1 MGGIKH
7 TIQHDHLQA
16 CSSDQRLLPPPP
28 VLRCGDVAAP
38 RRERHG
44 GVKVEVGHVVH
55 SLVARPHTVEV
66 VVGAVPPLPLDEVL
80 LRVVD
85 IFRLKVG
92 ALRGGGGGRAVVA
105 VGPQGWLRVG
115 PVLVGG
121 RHRLGRVELF
131 LVELVDWNY
140 VVVEVAG
147 ALEVKVMIRKLAR
160 LNYQITI
167 S

>member
-1 MGGIKH
+1 M
-7 TIQHDHLQA
+7 
-16 CSSDQRLLPPPP
+16 
-28 VLRCGDVAAP
+28 
-38 RRERHG
+38 
-44 GVKVEVGHVVH
+44 EVGHVVH

-105 VGPQGWLRVG
+105 VGPQGWLRVR

-121 RHRLGRVELF
+121 RHRLGRVELLF
-131 LVELVDWNY
+131 VELVDWSY
-140 VVVEVAG
+140 VVVDVAV
-147 ALEVKVMIRKLAR
+147 ALEVEVIIRKLANNNSSNHIIDTANSAKSWSAPSDQKNCKKTKPR
-160 LNYQITI
+160 L
-167 S
+167 